1 MPKQTFCLPPPEKS
15 KKVVLSKSLLFQTLF
30 GVSEDPFEEDHNYS
44 IKGEVLT
51 EWTKM
56 LRKMVSYQVK
66 KSETN
71 IYKSCFFP
79 PIQFHFVSSDL
90 ERNCNFRPPLTMMLN
105 LIVFAQKN
113 FFIVSKSDSLKSF
126 IFFFVIS
133 PNHAL

>member
-1 MPKQTFCLPPPEKS
+1 MPKQIYCLPPPEKS
-15 KKVVLSKSLLFQTLF
+15 KRVVLSKSLLFQTLF

-66 KSETN
+66 KSE
-71 IYKSCFFP
+71 IKSCFFSTN
-79 PIQFHFVSSDL
+79 PIPLCIQWS
-90 ERNCNFRPPLTMMLN
+90 RNCNFRPPLTMMLN